1 MGKKIKVIII
11 SIIISLLIFY
21 AIIQIG
27 IKLNPSKPKNNN
39 SIKIVTTIFPYYDFA
54 RAVVG
59 NNENIHLLIKP
70 GGEIHSY
77 EPTPADIIE
86 IQKADVFIYNGGEN
100 DAWVDEILKTID
112 TSNLTIIKMMDYVE
126 VIEEDSEFIYTENE
140 EHHEHEHHHHDDEI
154 GYDEHIWT
162 SPKNSIKL
170 VKIIYEKL
178 ISIDEKNKEIYETN
192 SKNYIQEIEKIDNE
206 IQQIVDN
213 SKTKLLIFGDRFPFR
228 YFVEQYGLKY
238 RAAFSGCSSETEP
251 SASTVAKLIS
261 EIKQNNIPVVL
272 YIELSSKKVANTLAE
287 ETGTKIMCLQ
297 SCQSISKEKFDNGK
311 TYVSI
316 MKENIE
322 TLKIAL

>member
-11 SIIISLLIFY
+11 SIIVSLLIFY

-27 IKLNPSKPKNNN
+27 IKLNPNKPKNNN
-39 SIKIVTTIFPYYDFA
+39 EIKIVTTIFPYYDFA
-54 RAVVG
+54 RAVIG
-59 NNENIHLLIKP
+59 NDENIHLLINP

-86 IQKADVFIYNGGEN
+86 IQKANVFIYNGGEN

-112 TSNLTIIKMMDYVE
+112 TSNLTVIKMMDYVDVFE
-126 VIEEDSEFIYTENE
+126 EEDEYIYTEHQ
-140 EHHEHEHHHHDDEI
+140 EHDEDDEEI
-154 GYDEHIWT
+154 EYDEHIWT
-162 SPKNSIKL
+162 SPKNAVKL
-170 VKIIYEKL
+170 VKTISEKL
-178 ISIDEKNKEIYETN
+178 INIDEKNKEMYEEN
-192 SKNYIQEIEKIDNE
+192 AENYIKEIENIDNE

-213 SKTKLLIFGDRFPFR
+213 SDTKLLIFGDRFPFR

-251 SASTVAKLIS
+251 SAGTVAKLIT
-261 EIKQNNIPVVL
+261 EIKENNIPVVL
-272 YIELSSKKVANTLAE
+272 YIELSSKKVANTLSE
-287 ETGTKIMCLQ
+287 ETGSKVMCLQ
-297 SCQSISKEKFDNGK
+297 SCQSVSKEEFDAGK

-322 TLKIAL
+322 TLKVAL

>member
-11 SIIISLLIFY
+11 SIIVSLLIFY

-27 IKLNPSKPKNNN
+27 IKLNPNKPKNNN
-39 SIKIVTTIFPYYDFA
+39 EIKIVTTIFPYYDFS

-59 NNENIHLLIKP
+59 NDENIHLLINP

-112 TSNLTIIKMMDYVE
+112 TSNLTVIKMMDYVDVFE
-126 VIEEDSEFIYTENE
+126 EEDEYIYTEHQEHDEDE
-140 EHHEHEHHHHDDEI
+140 EEI
-154 GYDEHIWT
+154 EYDEHIWT
-162 SPKNSIKL
+162 SPKNAVKL
-170 VKIIYEKL
+170 VKTISEKL
-178 ISIDEKNKEIYETN
+178 INIDEKNKEMYEEN
-192 SKNYIQEIEKIDNE
+192 AENYIKEIENIDNE

-213 SKTKLLIFGDRFPFR
+213 SDTKLLIFGDRFPFR

-251 SASTVAKLIS
+251 SAGTVAKLIT
-261 EIKQNNIPVVL
+261 EIKENNIPVVL
-272 YIELSSKKVANTLAE
+272 YIELSSKKVANTLSE
-287 ETGTKIMCLQ
+287 ETGARVMCLQ
-297 SCQSISKEKFDNGK
+297 SCQSVSKEDFDIGK

-322 TLKIAL
+322 TLKVAL